1 MSEHIM
7 EEERAYLENVI
18 NIIKHEIEKELE
30 ALKNR
35 RRDLVSTGKDM
46 WENAVHFSNDFE
58 KMTEVVQ
65 YLATLNTQT
74 VSYDIVKRQLD
85 KLRRMMDSPYFG
97 RFDLI
102 EEGFDDKE
110 KIYIGISSLIDSK
123 TKDIM
128 IYDWRAP
135 ISSIYY
141 EYELGSSAYQ
151 APQGMIRGE
160 VTLKRQY
167 KIHKGALEYYFDSN
181 LQIDDEM
188 LQQALCRNASIK
200 MRNIVESIQKEQNAI
215 IRDTD
220 NDLLMVQ
227 GVAGSGKTSVA
238 LHRIAFLLYQGM
250 GINISKN
257 NILIISPNVLFSKYI
272 SRVLPDLGE
281 DNVKQLTF
289 EEILD
294 EHFNKRFKVE
304 GRNNMIETL
313 TMKKDDRELYDP
325 LRSIEFKGSREFLE
339 ILERLVDFYILHF
352 VEFKD
357 IYYDGMIVE
366 TRQRLRSM
374 LINEKTNTPIAK
386 RMERMQRIIF
396 EKINP
401 LRKSRLEKLENFVQQ
416 LDGHELD
423 IKPFSRLMAI
433 KETKRLSADMQS
445 FTRIDYFKVYK
456 ELFNKDGLL
465 QKLAKNLEL
474 PDCLDEMLENT
485 RRNLDNGFIEYEDSA
500 PLLFLKLKLEGES
513 IYPDIRQV
521 VVDEAQDYS
530 PMHYMIFKLLFKNSR
545 FTILGDIN
553 QSIERNNNLSLY
565 TSIDRILNKRKSV
578 ELYMNKSYRSSYEI
592 NAFVQRIYN
601 FQQEIVSV
609 DRKGTA
615 PKVQCCDSKNSMDI
629 VLVEKIKTLRKKG
642 YDTIAVICKNAKDSQ
657 ELYNL
662 INSRIDIKLVS
673 LEDEEVQAEII
684 IIPAYLAKGLEFD
697 AVIVYN
703 VSKENFI
710 REIDRRLLYIA
721 CTRALH
727 SLTLLYV
734 KRPSEFIPLNSIK

>member
-1 MSEHIM
+1 MSELIM
-7 EEERAYLENVI
+7 QEEKDYLL
-18 NIIKHEIEKELE
+18 NIISIIKYETQKELE
-30 ALKNR
+30 ALKSR

-46 WENAVHFSNDFE
+46 WENAVHFSTDFD

-65 YLATLNTQT
+65 YLGTLNTQT

-85 KLRRMMDSPYFG
+85 KLQRMMDSPYFG

-141 EYELGSSAYQ
+141 EYELGSSKYQ
-151 APQGMIRGE
+151 APQGIIKGE

-167 KIHKGALEYYFDSN
+167 KIHKGVLEYYFDSN

-188 LQQALCRNASIK
+188 LQQALCRNASSK
-200 MRNIVESIQKEQNAI
+200 MRNIVESIQKDQNAI

-220 NDLLMVQ
+220 NELLIVQ

-250 GINISKN
+250 DINISKN
-257 NILIISPNVLFSKYI
+257 NIVIISPNVLFSKYI
-272 SRVLPDLGE
+272 SRVLPELGE
-281 DNVKQLTF
+281 DNVRQLVF

-294 EHFNKRFKVE
+294 EYFNGRFKIQS
-304 GRNNMIETL
+304 RNSMIEAL
-313 TMKKDDRELYDP
+313 TIENDHRERY
-325 LRSIEFKGSREFLE
+325 RSLTNIEFKCSKEFIG
-339 ILERLVDFYILHF
+339 ILESLIDYYMLHL
-352 VEFKD
+352 VEFRD
-357 IYYDGMIVE
+357 IYYNGMIVE

-396 EKINP
+396 ERINP
-401 LRKSRLEKLENFVQQ
+401 LRKRRLEKLEHVVQEQ
-416 LDGHELD
+416 GGHEFD
-423 IKPFSRLMAI
+423 IKSFSRLMAI
-433 KETKRLSADMQS
+433 KETKRLLANMQS
-445 FTRIDYFKVYK
+445 FTTIDYFEVYK

-465 QKLAKNLEL
+465 KKLAKNLEL
-474 PDCLDEMLENT
+474 PDCIDEMIENT
-485 RRNLDNGFIEYEDSA
+485 RRNLENGFIEYADCA
-500 PLLFLKLKLEGES
+500 PLLYLKLKLEGKS

-530 PMHYMIFKLLFKNSR
+530 PLHYMIFNLLFKHSR

-553 QSIERNNNLSLY
+553 QSIERNNNLSIY
-565 TSIDRILNKRKSV
+565 TSINKLLNKKKSIQ
-578 ELYMNKSYRSSYEI
+578 LHINKSYRSSYEI

-601 FQQEIVSV
+601 FQQEIVSF

-615 PKVQCCDSKNSMDI
+615 PKVKCCDSKSEMESE
-629 VLVEKIKTLRKKG
+629 LAQKIGSLKNKG
-642 YDTIAVICKNAKDSQ
+642 YDTIAVICKNAKEAQ
-657 ELYNL
+657 ELYSA
-662 INSRIDIKLVS
+662 IKGFVDIKLVS
-673 LEDEEVQAEII
+673 LEDGEVEAEVI

-703 VSKENFI
+703 VSKGNYI

-727 SLTLLYV
+727 SLTLLYE
-734 KRPSEFIPLNSIK
+734 KEPSKFIPSSTF

>member
-1 MSEHIM
+1 MSDQIM
-7 EEERAYLENVI
+7 QEERAYLLNVI
-18 NIIKHEIEKELE
+18 NIIKVEIEKELE
-30 ALKNR
+30 ALNSR

-46 WENAVHFSNDFE
+46 WENAAHFSTDFAR
-58 KMTEVVQ
+58 MTETVQ

-85 KLRRMMDSPYFG
+85 KLRRMLDLPYFG

-102 EEGFDDKE
+102 EENFDDKE

-141 EYELGSSAYQ
+141 EYELGSSKYQ
-151 APQGMIRGE
+151 APQGVIKGE

-167 KIHKGALEYYFDSN
+167 KIHKGVLDYYFDSN

-220 NDLLMVQ
+220 NDLLIVQ

-250 GINISKN
+250 DININKN
-257 NILIISPNVLFSKYI
+257 NIVIISPNVLFSKYI

-281 DNVKQLTF
+281 DNVRQLIF

-294 EHFNKRFKVE
+294 KYFNGRFKFQ
-304 GRNNMIETL
+304 GRNSMIEAL
-313 TMKKDDRELYDP
+313 TMEKEDKKLDIS
-325 LRSIEFKGSREFLE
+325 LRSIEFKGSREFMI
-339 ILERLVDFYILHF
+339 ILERLIEYYMLHA

-357 IYYDGMIVE
+357 IYYDGLIVE
-366 TRQRLRSM
+366 TRQRIRSM
-374 LINEKTNTPIAK
+374 LINEKTSTPIAK
-386 RMERMQRIIF
+386 RMERMQRILF

-401 LRKSRLEKLENFVQQ
+401 LRKSRLEKLERFVLKQ
-416 LDGHELD
+416 GEHELE
-423 IKPFSRLMAI
+423 IKSFSRLMAI
-433 KETKRLSADMQS
+433 KETKRLSTHMQS
-445 FTRIDYFKVYK
+445 FTKIDYFIVYK
-456 ELFNKDGLL
+456 ELFSKDGLL
-465 QKLAKNLEL
+465 PKLAKDLEL
-474 PDCLDEMLENT
+474 PDCIDEIIENT
-485 RRNLDNGFIEYEDSA
+485 RRNLENGFIEYGDSA
-500 PLLFLKLKLEGES
+500 PLLLLKLKLEGES

-530 PMHYMIFKLLFKNSR
+530 PLHYMIFKLLFKNSR

-553 QSIERNNNLSLY
+553 QSIERNNNLSIY
-565 TSIDRILNKRKSV
+565 TSIVGLLNKRKSIQ
-578 ELYMNKSYRSSYEI
+578 LFMNKSYRSSYEI

-601 FQQEIVSV
+601 LQQEIVSV
-609 DRKGTA
+609 DRKGAA
-615 PKVQCCDSKNSMDI
+615 PKIQCCDSRSSMDMK
-629 VLVEKIKTLRKKG
+629 LVEEIKALKKKG
-642 YDTIAVICKNAKDSQ
+642 FDTIAVICKNAKESQ
-657 ELYNL
+657 ELYSL
-662 INSRIDIKLVS
+662 INSNIDIKLVS
-673 LEDEEVQAEII
+673 LGDEEVEAELI

-703 VSKENFI
+703 VSKDNYT

-734 KRPSEFIPLNSIK
+734 NKPSRFVPSSVL

>member
-1 MSEHIM
+1 MSDQIM
-7 EEERAYLENVI
+7 QEERAYLLNVI
-18 NIIKHEIEKELE
+18 NIIKVEIEKELE
-30 ALKNR
+30 ALNSR

-46 WENAVHFSNDFE
+46 WENAAHFSTDFAR
-58 KMTEVVQ
+58 MTETVQ

-85 KLRRMMDSPYFG
+85 KLRRMLDLPYFG

-102 EEGFDDKE
+102 EENFDDKE

-128 IYDWRAP
+128 VYDWRAP

-141 EYELGSSAYQ
+141 EYELGSSKYQ
-151 APQGMIRGE
+151 APQGVIKGE

-167 KIHKGALEYYFDSN
+167 KIHKGVLDYYFDSN

-220 NDLLMVQ
+220 NDLLIVQ

-250 GINISKN
+250 DININKN
-257 NILIISPNVLFSKYI
+257 NIVIISPNVLFSKYI

-281 DNVKQLTF
+281 DNVRQLIF

-294 EHFNKRFKVE
+294 KYFNGRFKFQ
-304 GRNNMIETL
+304 GRNSMIEAL
-313 TMKKDDRELYDP
+313 TMEKDDRKLEIS
-325 LRSIEFKGSREFLE
+325 LRSIEFKGSKEFMI
-339 ILERLVDFYILHF
+339 ILERLIEYYMLHA

-357 IYYDGMIVE
+357 IYYDGLIVE

-374 LINEKTNTPIAK
+374 LINEKTSTPIAK
-386 RMERMQRIIF
+386 RMERMQRILF

-401 LRKSRLEKLENFVQQ
+401 LRKNRLEKLERFVLKQ
-416 LDGHELD
+416 GEHELE
-423 IKPFSRLMAI
+423 IKSFSRLMAI
-433 KETKRLSADMQS
+433 KETKRLSTHMQS
-445 FTRIDYFKVYK
+445 FTKIDYFMVYK
-456 ELFNKDGLL
+456 ELFSKEGLL
-465 QKLAKNLEL
+465 LKLAKDLEL
-474 PDCLDEMLENT
+474 PDCIDEIIENT
-485 RRNLDNGFIEYEDSA
+485 RRNLENGFIEYGDSA
-500 PLLFLKLKLEGES
+500 PLLLLKLKLEGGS

-530 PMHYMIFKLLFKNSR
+530 PLHYLIFKLLFKNSR

-553 QSIERNNNLSLY
+553 QSIERNNNLSIY
-565 TSIDRILNKRKSV
+565 TSIVGILNKRKSIQ
-578 ELYMNKSYRSSYEI
+578 LFMNKSYRSSYEI

-601 FQQEIVSV
+601 LQQEIVSV
-609 DRKGTA
+609 DRKGA
-615 PKVQCCDSKNSMDI
+615 VPKIQCCDSKSSMDMK
-629 VLVEKIKTLRKKG
+629 LVEEIKALKKKG
-642 YDTIAVICKNAKDSQ
+642 FDTIAVICKNAKESQ
-657 ELYNL
+657 ELYRQ
-662 INSRIDIKLVS
+662 INSNIEIKLVS
-673 LEDEEVQAEII
+673 LEDEEVEAELI

-703 VSKENFI
+703 VSKDNYI

-734 KRPSEFIPLNSIK
+734 NKPSRFVPSSVL